1 MPTLDE
7 WTATVCST
15 LRLDPSLVDQA
26 LILDLAR
33 DVAHGVHRTAAP
45 LTAYMLGLAVGT
57 GTAMSDGA
65 AAIAA
70 LIPEPT
76 SE

>member
-7 WTATVCST
+7 WTATVCAK
-15 LRLDPSLVDQA
+15 LRLDPSLVDQV

-57 GTAMSDGA
+57 GTSTSDA
-65 AAIAA
+65 AGAIAA
-70 LIPEPT
+70 LIPVPPPE
-76 SE
+76 